1 MVFIKIFSNYATCS
15 SNNWVKLRWQTKLPM
30 ALNGLITAVITQ
42 TFNSIVELVIS
53 IGITIKEEKAE
64 MEHIQ

>member
-1 MVFIKIFSNYATCS
+1 MVFIKNNSNYATCS